1 MKSQQK
7 IRIVTLGCSK
17 NLVDSEVL
25 AAQAGNLNFS
35 IIPEDSTEQED
46 IVILNTCGFI
56 LDAKQ
61 ESIDTILSYIDKK
74 ESGLLK
80 KVFVMGCLSERYK
93 QDLES
98 EIPDVDQYF
107 GVNDL
112 NEILKQLSPKES
124 NLALYHRHLFTPSHY
139 AYLKISEG
147 CDRNCSFCAIPM
159 IRGKHKSKQISH
171 LVDEARLLRDKG
183 VKELILIA
191 QDLSYYG
198 LDLNKQKQLPELLFQ
213 LSQISGIEWI
223 RLHYAYPAGFPMEV
237 LDLMREQ
244 EKICR
249 YLDIPFQH
257 HSDLVLENMRRGH
270 RASDDEKL
278 IASIRTKVPGIALR
292 TTLLVG
298 HPGEGEN
305 EFDEL
310 YDFVRRTRFER
321 LGVFPYSEE
330 EGTWGAKQF
339 KDLLSD
345 EEKNRRADE
354 IMLLQQDIS
363 AEINQSRIGK
373 SIKVLIDK
381 EEQDYFIGR
390 SEFDSPGVD
399 GEVLVSKNKKLN
411 IGDFYQVQITSSDEF
426 DLFGHV

>member
-1 MKSQQK
+1 MKSAQK

-25 AAQAGNLNFS
+25 AAQASNLNFD
-35 IIPEDSTEQED
+35 IISEDSTEQED

-74 ESGLLK
+74 ESGLVK

-98 EIPDVDQYF
+98 EIPNVDQYF
-107 GVNDL
+107 GANDL
-112 NEILKQLSPKES
+112 TEILKQLSPKKS

-159 IRGKHKSKQISH
+159 IRGKHKSKQMAH
-171 LVDEARLLRDKG
+171 LVDEARILRDKG

-223 RLHYAYPAGFPMEV
+223 RLHYAYPAGFPIEV

-278 IASIRTKVPGIALR
+278 IASIREKVPGIALR

-298 HPGEGEN
+298 HPGEGEK

-339 KDLLSD
+339 KDLLPD

-399 GEVLVSKNKKLN
+399 GEVLVSKSNKLN
-411 IGDFYQVQITSSDEF
+411 IGDIYQVQITSSDEF